1 MIWRLPS
8 NERKDGIIRS
18 IASVDSDFWVHPSH
32 IARADDHA
40 EAAKWSGW
48 LRSGENILSFFAM
61 PLCGALSDVWGRK
74 VCVSPRA

>member
-1 MIWRLPS
+1 
-8 NERKDGIIRS
+8 
-18 IASVDSDFWVHPSH
+18 VHPSH